1 MPATP
6 ANSVNQNST
15 ISGLWTWDGITTTS
29 TTALT
34 QYNVLSGASSNTV
47 NNISPSTDGFV
58 LTSNGTAAQ
67 PTFKAVPFTGLSW
80 TTTVPG
86 TAVAGK
92 GYIITATTAVTLP
105 VPLTDGATIGFI
117 IDVDPGTGLLTIT
130 AGALTAIRIGNIK
143 CAVAGTCVNNL
154 QGDTLNLVYCS
165 GSKTWISTGTD
176 GTWTLT

>member
-15 ISGLWTWDGITTTS
+15 VSGLWTWDGTATTS

-34 QYNVLSGASSNTV
+34 QYYILSGASSNTV
-47 NNISPSTDGFV
+47 NNIAPSTSGFV
-58 LTSNGTAAQ
+58 LTSNGGTLQ
-67 PTFKAVPFTGLSW
+67 PSFQPVPYAGLSW

-105 VPLTDGATIGFI
+105 VPLTDGAIIGFI

-130 AGALTAIRIGNIK
+130 AGALTAIRIGNVK
-143 CAVAGTCVNNL
+143 CATAGTCVNNL
-154 QGDTLNLVYCS
+154 HGDTLILVYCS
-165 GSKTWISTGTD
+165 GSKTWISTDTTA
-176 GTWTLT
+176 TWTLT